1 MVREQ
6 KQVLPGWLNPE
17 SIIDFIDELRD
28 AGYKI
33 GMSQYIAVQ
42 DLLLALIAKGEDFKE
57 PQRLKN
63 LIGPLLCS
71 SPTEQK
77 DFQQRFEQWVQRMEF
92 IDRQAVQRDEKAQ
105 ALGDEK
111 AQALGDEK
119 AQALEREFRE
129 IKKQLRRWKWLW
141 LATIAFL
148 AVVGLRYF
156 NYLVSLFSNL
166 ISLIVKDSVLRDLPQ
181 PPEWSTVLGIF
192 LVPLLTFFF
201 WRLWCFWR
209 AHLFLVRRGT
219 TEQHE
224 IERVSITGLDEEL
237 FPHLLFLRIS
247 QGFRQRVQVPSNEF
261 NVEGTVEK
269 TVQKAGFFTPVYDY
283 RQVFPE
289 YLVLIDR
296 QNYGDQQAR
305 FVTEMIDRLIQ
316 NQVFITGYY
325 FDEDPRLCFPMRGKV
340 TPRTLQEI
348 AAKYSNSRLIIFSDA
363 EGFFSS
369 VTGELENWSELFSSW
384 STRAVLTPKPSEH
397 WGYQEW
403 ELSRQFII
411 LPATPSGLMDLIKSI
426 QYGQDSSTQ
435 REKFRAPLPEALRV
449 RPRRWIERDPPE
461 PWLLKEVMTS
471 LRSYL
476 GAAGYYWLSACAVF
490 PKLHWNLTLYLGNT
504 LQTEEGLALLQA
516 GQLNDIVRLPWF
528 RYGYMPD
535 WLRIWLIY
543 KLPAQ
548 QEQNVRSALEALLV
562 TAVQGTVGSLQLE
575 IARKSGNLLSW
586 LAQPLLHLVAR
597 KASEDSPLRD
607 YIFLDFMTGRK
618 QKIAVRL
625 PAALRAQ
632 LVVGQPALKV
642 GWRIYLQWVLAN
654 VFGGALGF
662 PLSDIVYD
670 SIEAQV
676 GGTLGQAISGAM
688 IGAALGLAQWLI
700 IRRGVSKTGSWV
712 LVTTVSWGMA
722 LALYESIGGALGRT
736 VGGATIGA
744 ALGFAQWLVIRR
756 RVSKSS
762 SWVLATTVGLAMG
775 WSLGLAI
782 YEAATEAMYRAIG
795 EAMYESVSEA
805 IIGAMSGLVYGVV
818 TGAVLLWLLQNRKQS
833 LA

>member
-42 DLLLALIAKGEDFKE
+42 ELLLALIAKGEDFKR
-57 PQRLKN
+57 PQKLKN

-71 SPTEQK
+71 SPTEQE
-77 DFQQRFEQWVQRMEF
+77 DFQQRFERWVQQMEF
-92 IDRQAVQRDEKAQ
+92 IDGQAVQRDEN
-105 ALGDEK
+105 
-111 AQALGDEK
+111 

-129 IKKQLRRWKWLW
+129 IKKQLRGWKCLW

-156 NYLVSLFSNL
+156 NYLFSLFSNL
-166 ISLIVKDSVLRDLPQ
+166 ISPIFTDSKPQ
-181 PPEWSTVLGIF
+181 VPPQSPEWSAVWGI
-192 LVPLLTFFF
+192 LLLPLLIFFF

-209 AHLFLVRRGT
+209 AHQFLVRRAT
-219 TEQHE
+219 TEQPE
-224 IERVSITGLDEEL
+224 IERVSIAGLDEEL
-237 FPHLLFLRIS
+237 LSHLLFLRIS
-247 QGFRQRVQVPSNEF
+247 QGFRQRVQVPSNEL

-269 TVQKAGFFTPVYDY
+269 TVQKAGFFTPVYGY

-289 YLVLIDR
+289 YLVLID
-296 QNYGDQQAR
+296 QANYGDQQAR
-305 FVTEMIDRLIQ
+305 FVKEMIDRLIQ

-325 FDEDPRLCFPMRGKV
+325 FDEEPRVCFPIKGKGS
-340 TPRTLQEI
+340 PRTLEEI
-348 AAKYSNSRLIIFSDA
+348 AAKYSKYRLIIFSDA
-363 EGFFSS
+363 EGLFSS
-369 VTGELENWSELFSSW
+369 VTGELENWSDLFSSW
-384 STRAVLTPKPSEH
+384 SARAMLTPKPYEE
-397 WGYQEW
+397 WGYQEL
-403 ELSRQFII
+403 ELSRQFIV
-411 LPATPSGLMDLIKSI
+411 LPATPDGLMDLIKSI
-426 QYGQDSSTQ
+426 QYGQYSSTPS
-435 REKFRAPLPEALRV
+435 EKFRAPLPEALRV

-504 LQTEEGLALLQA
+504 LQTEDGLALLQA
-516 GQLNDIVRLPWF
+516 CQLNDLVRLPWF
-528 RYGYMPD
+528 RYAYMPD
-535 WLRIWLIY
+535 WLRVWLIY
-543 KLPAQ
+543 NLPAQ

-562 TAVQGTVGSLQLE
+562 TAVQGTVGSLQLQ

-586 LAQPLLHLVAR
+586 LAQPLLRLVAG
-597 KASEDSPLRD
+597 KASEDSPWRD

-625 PAALRAQ
+625 PAPLRAQ
-632 LVVGQPALKV
+632 IVDQPALKV
-642 GWRIYLQWVLAN
+642 GWSIYLQWVLAN

-662 PLSDIVYD
+662 PLSDILYD
-670 SIEAQV
+670 SIKAQV
-676 GGTLGQAISGAM
+676 GETVGHAISGAT

-700 IRRGVSKTGSWV
+700 IRRGVFKMDIWV
-712 LVTTVSWGMA
+712 LVTTMSWAMA
-722 LALYESIGGALGRT
+722 VVIYESMSGVLDRTLGGAMM
-736 VGGATIGA
+736 GA
-744 ALGFAQWLVIRR
+744 ALGLAQWLVLRR
-756 RVSKSS
+756 RVSRSA
-762 SWVLATTVGLAMG
+762 SWILATTVGLAMG

-782 YEAATEAMYRAIG
+782 YEAVAVAIYRVVG
-795 EAMYESVSEA
+795 GAMYELVSGA
-805 IIGAMSGLVYGVV
+805 ISGAMSGLVYGVV
-818 TGAVLLWLLQNRKQS
+818 TGTALLWLLPNRKPP
-833 LA
+833 LG